1 MFDKQDIQE
10 TYLENFKKEEKELTV
25 FLTNGFQLRGTIADY
40 DQQVVDFLS
49 QGKHHLIYKHA
60 IGTFLEG
67 TN

>member
-60 IGTFLEG
+60 FSTFLEG

>member
-40 DQQVVDFLS
+40 D
-49 QGKHHLIYKHA
+49 
-60 IGTFLEG
+60 
-67 TN
+67 